1 LCYFVYLGTALT
13 LSEVRSMLPSGMT
26 AHVAEP
32 AEQQRLLALLPEA
45 KTVVRL
51 LVGAC
56 SCDLVRHRHS
66 ESREDERHHRERYR
80 RLGGERPAMIA
91 ALERH
96 RRGAGIR
103 PPRGGWPKALA
114 DLVAEHARN
123 AGPSLY
129 LLRFLPEPTPA
140 SPPAPVRHLSLALV
154 LAAPDRWLEEGV
166 PILVS
171 R

>member
-1 LCYFVYLGTALT
+1 
-13 LSEVRSMLPSGMT
+13 MLPRGMT
-26 AHVAEP
+26 ADVAERS
-32 AEQQRLLALLPEA
+32 EQQELLPLLPDA
-45 KTVVRL
+45 RTVVRL

-80 RLGGERPAMIA
+80 RLGGARPAVIA

-103 PPRGGWPKALA
+103 PPHGGWPRALA

-129 LLRFLPEPTPA
+129 LLRFLPEPPLA
-140 SPPAPVRHLSLALV
+140 SPLAATQHLLLALV

>member
-1 LCYFVYLGTALT
+1 LCYFLYLATPLT
-13 LSEVRSMLPSGMT
+13 LSEVRSMVPSGMT

-32 AEQQRLLALLPEA
+32 ALQRELLPLLPEA
-45 KTVVRL
+45 RTVVRL

-56 SCDLVRHRHS
+56 SCDLVRFRHPA
-66 ESREDERHHRERYR
+66 SREDERHHRERYR
-80 RLGGERPAMIA
+80 RLGGSRPEMIA

-103 PPRGGWPKALA
+103 PPVGGWARALA
-114 DLVAEHARN
+114 GLVAEHARN

-129 LLRFLPEPTPA
+129 LVRFLPE
-140 SPPAPVRHLSLALV
+140 APRAATVAGVRPLALDLV
-154 LAAPDRWLEEGV
+154 LAAPDQWLAEGV
-166 PILVS
+166 PTLVS

>member
-1 LCYFVYLGTALT
+1 LCYFISLATPLT
-13 LSEVRSMLPSGMT
+13 LSEVRSMLPQGMA
-26 AHVAEP
+26 AHVAERS
-32 AEQQRLLALLPEA
+32 EQEQLLALLPEA
-45 KTVVRL
+45 RTVVLL

-56 SCDLVRHRHS
+56 SCDLVRLRHS
-66 ESREDERHHRERYR
+66 ESREDERLHRERYR
-80 RLGGERPAMIA
+80 RLGGGRPAVIA

-103 PPRGGWPKALA
+103 PPHGGWPRALA
-114 DLVAEHARN
+114 DFVAEHARN

-129 LLRFLPEPTPA
+129 LLRFLPEP
-140 SPPAPVRHLSLALV
+140 SPPPPLAAARHLSLSLV

>member
-1 LCYFVYLGTALT
+1 LCYFLYLATPLT
-13 LSEVRSMLPSGMT
+13 LSEVRSMVPRGMT

-32 AEQQRLLALLPEA
+32 AAQQRLLPLLPEA
-45 KTVVRL
+45 RTVVRL

-56 SCDLVRHRHS
+56 SCDLVRPRHP

-80 RLGGERPAMIA
+80 RLGGSRPEMIS
-91 ALERH
+91 ALEQH

-103 PPRGGWPKALA
+103 PPPGGWARALA

-129 LLRFLPEPTPA
+129 LLRFLPQSPRAEPVGD
-140 SPPAPVRHLSLALV
+140 VRPLALELV
-154 LAAPDRWLEEGV
+154 LAAPDRWLAEGT

>member
-1 LCYFVYLGTALT
+1 
-13 LSEVRSMLPSGMT
+13 
-26 AHVAEP
+26 
-32 AEQQRLLALLPEA
+32 
-45 KTVVRL
+45 
-51 LVGAC
+51 
-56 SCDLVRHRHS
+56 
-66 ESREDERHHRERYR
+66 
-80 RLGGERPAMIA
+80 MIA

-103 PPRGGWPKALA
+103 PPHGGWPRALA

-129 LLRFLPEPTPA
+129 LLRFLPEPTAAPPP
-140 SPPAPVRHLSLALV
+140 PPAAARHLSLALV
-154 LAAPDRWLEEGV
+154 LAAPDRWLDEGV

>member
-1 LCYFVYLGTALT
+1 
-13 LSEVRSMLPSGMT
+13 MLPRGMT
-26 AHVAEP
+26 AHVAERS
-32 AEQQRLLALLPEA
+32 EQQELLALLPEA
-45 KTVVRL
+45 RTVVRL

-80 RLGGERPAMIA
+80 RLGGGRPAVIA

-96 RRGAGIR
+96 RLGAGIR
-103 PPRGGWPKALA
+103 PPPGGWPQALA

-129 LLRFLPEPTPA
+129 LLRFLPEPPSASLPA
-140 SPPAPVRHLSLALV
+140 AARQLSLALV
-154 LAAPDRWLEEGV
+154 LAAPDRWLDEGV

>member
-1 LCYFVYLGTALT
+1 LCYFLYLATPLT
-13 LSEVRSMLPSGMT
+13 LSEVRSMVPRGMT

-32 AEQQRLLALLPEA
+32 AEQQQLLELLPEA
-45 KTVVRL
+45 RTVLRL

-56 SCDLVRHRHS
+56 SCDLVRLRQG

-80 RLGGERPAMIA
+80 RLGGSRPETIA

-103 PPRGGWPKALA
+103 PPAGGWPRALA

-129 LLRFLPEPTPA
+129 LLRFFPE
-140 SPPAPVRHLSLALV
+140 SPRAAPVTAPRPIALDLV
-154 LAAPDRWLEEGV
+154 LGGPDRWLTEGV
-166 PILVS
+166 PMLVS

>member
-1 LCYFVYLGTALT
+1 
-13 LSEVRSMLPSGMT
+13 MLPRGMT

-32 AEQQRLLALLPEA
+32 AEQQHLLALLPEA
-45 KTVVRL
+45 RTVVRL

-56 SCDLVRHRHS
+56 SCDLVRHRHT
-66 ESREDERHHRERYR
+66 ESKEDERHHRERYR
-80 RLGGERPAMIA
+80 RLGGARPAVIA

-103 PPRGGWPKALA
+103 PPPGGWPRALA

-129 LLRFLPEPTPA
+129 LLRFLPEAPRAGP
-140 SPPAPVRHLSLALV
+140 PPAARHLSLGLV
-154 LAAPDRWLEEGV
+154 LADPDRWLSEGA

>member
-1 LCYFVYLGTALT
+1 MVPRGL
-13 LSEVRSMLPSGMT
+13 T
-26 AHVAEP
+26 AHVADP
-32 AEQQRLLALLPEA
+32 AEQQQLLPLLPEA
-45 KTVVRL
+45 RTVVRL

-56 SCDLVRHRHS
+56 SCDLVRLRDP

-80 RLGGERPAMIA
+80 RLGGSRPEMIA

-103 PPRGGWPKALA
+103 PPRGGWPRALA

-129 LLRFLPEPTPA
+129 LLRFLPESPRPTPVA
-140 SPPAPVRHLSLALV
+140 EARPMALELV
-154 LAAPDRWLEEGV
+154 LGAPDRWLAEGV

>member
-1 LCYFVYLGTALT
+1 LCYFLYLATPLT
-13 LSEVRSMLPSGMT
+13 LSEVRSMLPRGMS

-32 AEQQRLLALLPEA
+32 AEQQELLALLPDA
-45 KTVVRL
+45 RTVVRL

-56 SCDLVRHRHS
+56 SCDLVRRRHT

-80 RLGGERPAMIA
+80 QLGGARPEVIA

-96 RRGAGIR
+96 RRGAGVR
-103 PPRGGWPKALA
+103 PPSGGWPRALA

-129 LLRFLPEPTPA
+129 LLRFLPEPPRA
-140 SPPAPVRHLSLALV
+140 SPSAARQLSLGLV
-154 LAAPDRWLEEGV
+154 LAAPDRWLDEGV

>member
-1 LCYFVYLGTALT
+1 LCYFISLATPLT
-13 LSEVRSMLPSGMT
+13 LSEVRSMLPQGMT
-26 AHVAEP
+26 ADVAERS
-32 AEQQRLLALLPEA
+32 EQEQLLALLPDA
-45 KTVVRL
+45 RTVVRL

-66 ESREDERHHRERYR
+66 DSREDERHHRERYR
-80 RLGGERPAMIA
+80 RLGGGRPAVIA

-103 PPRGGWPKALA
+103 PPPGGWPRALA

-123 AGPSLY
+123 AGPSIY
-129 LLRFLPEPTPA
+129 LLRFLPEAPPE
-140 SPPAPVRHLSLALV
+140 SPPPATRPISLGLV
-154 LAAPDRWLEEGV
+154 VAAPDHWLAEGV

>member
-1 LCYFVYLGTALT
+1 MCYFIDLATPLT
-13 LSEVRSMLPSGMT
+13 LSEVRSMLPRGMV

-32 AEQQRLLALLPEA
+32 AEQQQLLGLLPEGR
-45 KTVVRL
+45 TVVQL

-56 SCDLVRHRHS
+56 SCDLVRPRQG
-66 ESREDERHHRERYR
+66 ESREDERYHRERYR
-80 RLGGERPAMIA
+80 RLGGDRPAVIA

-103 PPRGGWPKALA
+103 PPPGGWPRALA

-129 LLRFLPEPTPA
+129 LLRFLPEPPLG
-140 SPPAPVRHLSLALV
+140 SPLPPTRHISLALV
-154 LAAPDRWLEEGV
+154 LAAPDRWLVEGV

>member
-1 LCYFVYLGTALT
+1 LCYFVYLATPLT
-13 LSEVRSMLPSGMT
+13 LSEVRSMLPRGLT

-32 AEQQRLLALLPEA
+32 AEQQHLFALLPEA
-45 KTVVRL
+45 RTVVRL

-56 SCDLVRHRHS
+56 SCDLVRQRHS
-66 ESREDERHHRERYR
+66 ESKEDERLHRERYR
-80 RLGGERPAMIA
+80 RLGGARPALIA
-91 ALERH
+91 ALDRH

-103 PPRGGWPKALA
+103 PPPGGWPQALA
-114 DLVAEHARN
+114 ALVAEHARN

-129 LLRFLPEPTPA
+129 LLRFLPEPPRD
-140 SPPAPVRHLSLALV
+140 SPPPAARHVSLGLV
-154 LAAPDRWLEEGV
+154 VAAPDSWLAEGV